1 MATDIL
7 FSDID
12 LNFLPNPLSKD
23 VSRKINDEAIKQSMK
38 MLLLTMF
45 YERPFH
51 SNIGSPINTLL
62 FEPISPMLNVI
73 LQKHIEQVLSNFEPR
88 IDVDAVQVALRE
100 EENSV
105 DIKIYY
111 RVLNTTALQVFD
123 IILERTR

>member
-1 MATDIL
+1 MATDII

-23 VSRKINDEAIKQSMK
+23 VGRKINDESIKQSMK
-38 MLLLTMF
+38 ILLMTMF

-73 LQKHIEQVLSNFEPR
+73 LQKHVEQVLANFEPR
-88 IDVDAVQVALRE
+88 IDVDSVQIALRE
-100 EENSV
+100 ELNSV

-111 RVLNTTALQVFD
+111 RVLNTSALQVFD

>member
-1 MATDIL
+1 MATDII

-23 VSRKINDEAIKQSMK
+23 VSRKINDESIKQSMK
-38 MLLLTMF
+38 MLLMTMF

-73 LQKHIEQVLSNFEPR
+73 LQKHVEQVLANFEPR
-88 IDVDAVQVALRE
+88 IDVDSVQIALRE
-100 EENSV
+100 ELNSV

-111 RVLNTTALQVFD
+111 RVLNTSALQVFD

>member
-23 VSRKINDEAIKQSMK
+23 VGRKINDEAIKQSMK
-38 MLLLTMF
+38 MLLMTMF

-73 LQKHIEQVLSNFEPR
+73 LQKHIEQVLANFEPR
-88 IDVDAVQVALRE
+88 IEVDAVQVALRE
-100 EENSV
+100 EQNSV

-111 RVLNTTALQVFD
+111 RVLNTSALQVFD

>member
-1 MATDIL
+1 MATDII

-23 VSRKINDEAIKQSMK
+23 VSRKINDESIKQSMK
-38 MLLLTMF
+38 ILLMTMF

-73 LQKHIEQVLSNFEPR
+73 LQKHVEQVLANFEPR
-88 IDVDAVQVALRE
+88 IDVDAVQIALRE
-100 EENSV
+100 ELNSV

-111 RVLNTTALQVFD
+111 RVLNTSALQVFD